1 MNDPIKANGRGS
13 TGFHLGLFGLG
24 TSGSDGQSTAA
35 LQRFID
41 EVGLYSERAGL
52 PLLAGRILGWLL
64 VADPALQAL
73 PTVAAGLGTTT
84 GIIRLAAQPLIH
96 LGIVEMVNPPGDENE
111 YFRLTMAG
119 WSRMVAHQLSEVA
132 AFGALAEHG
141 LALLGDAAPER
152 RERLLHVRD
161 LYASLERA
169 LPELLARWEHEQ
181 ARPEGMSASRS
192 NG

>member
-1 MNDPIKANGRGS
+1 M
-13 TGFHLGLFGLG
+13 GLYGLG
-24 TSGSDGQSTAA
+24 ISESNGHSTAA

-52 PLLAGRILGWLL
+52 PLLAGRLLGWLL
-64 VADPALQAL
+64 VADPPLQPLA
-73 PTVAAGLGTTT
+73 TVAAGLGTTR

-111 YFRLTMAG
+111 YFRLSMAG

-141 LALLGDAAPER
+141 LALLVEAAPER
-152 RERLLHVRD
+152 RERLLHVRN

-181 ARPEGMSASRS
+181 AAPGGMSASHS

>member
-1 MNDPIKANGRGS
+1 MTWRRHEVPGA
-13 TGFHLGLFGLG
+13 LFGLG
-24 TSGSDGQSTAA
+24 VGDSDRQSIAA
-35 LQRFID
+35 LQRFVD

-64 VADPALQAL
+64 VAEPPLQTL
-73 PTVAAGLGTTT
+73 SNLAAGLGTTT
-84 GIIRLAAQPLIH
+84 GIIRLAAQPLLH

-111 YFRLTMAG
+111 YFRLSMAG

-141 LALLGDAAPER
+141 LALLEDAAPER
-152 RERLLHVRD
+152 RERLLHVRN
-161 LYASLERA
+161 LYAALEQA

-181 ARPEGMSASRS
+181 AALGSAARS
-192 NG
+192 SH

>member
-1 MNDPIKANGRGS
+1 M
-13 TGFHLGLFGLG
+13 GLFGLG
-24 TSGSDGQSTAA
+24 TSESERQSTAA

-64 VADPALQAL
+64 VADPPLQ
-73 PTVAAGLGTTT
+73 PVTTVAAGLGTSR
-84 GIIRLAAQPLIH
+84 GILRLAAQPLIH

-111 YFRLTMAG
+111 YLRLSAAG

-141 LALLGDAAPER
+141 LALLDDATPNR
-152 RERLLHVRD
+152 RERLLHVRN
-161 LYASLERA
+161 LYAALERA

-181 ARPEGMSASRS
+181 TSRRDAADAH
-192 NG
+192 

>member
-1 MNDPIKANGRGS
+1 M
-13 TGFHLGLFGLG
+13 GLFGLG
-24 TSGSDGQSTAA
+24 TSESDRQSTAA

-64 VADPALQAL
+64 VADPPLQPL
-73 PTVAAGLGTTT
+73 TTVAAGLGTSR

-96 LGIVEMVNPPGDENE
+96 LGIVEIVNPPGDENE
-111 YFRLTMAG
+111 YLRLSVAG

-141 LALLGDAAPER
+141 LVLLEDATPNR
-152 RERLLHVRD
+152 RERLVHVRN

-181 ARPEGMSASRS
+181 ASGGGAPDPRS
-192 NG
+192 SG